1 MHQLLRRGLF
11 SFSSI
16 QQILKGYGIINANI
30 VRNLSVPE
38 LYESGLG
45 HTPGDPDTRKNLIS
59 STGAFVAFSGLK
71 TGRMPA
77 AKSVVN
83 DPIRE
88 KDIAWGEINKPLSAS
103 SFQIL

>member
-1 MHQLLRRGLF
+1 
-11 SFSSI
+11 
-16 QQILKGYGIINANI
+16 
-30 VRNLSVPE
+30 
-38 LYESGLG
+38 
-45 HTPGDPDTRKNLIS
+45 
-59 STGAFVAFSGLK
+59 
-71 TGRMPA
+71 MPA